1 MTREE
6 PGPPPPITGQ
16 DIVRLLRRRWPLM
29 LATLVVVPAATLY
42 LTRRMTPVYEAR
54 ARLLIESSL
63 PSVVPPSL
71 AGLLSGVSSSP
82 LDVEI
87 EKMKARSFLAEVAK
101 RAKVTDPSEALLGKI
116 VCTPKSPAPILEIT
130 VRASTGAEAAALA
143 NAVIATY
150 QRSVD
155 READTKSDQAA
166 GKLGDAA
173 RKLEREKKAATR
185 AVESFARQMGISD
198 PGVTFGLRAQKTAQV
213 RSDLEEARK
222 QAGILESGLLEARR
236 QMRAL
241 QSQKEI
247 VNGYPLQK
255 NPLIDSI
262 PLEINGKLAE
272 RQLALEDFQ
281 PDSPEVQRID
291 AEIRAKRDT
300 LARAQQNPYS
310 IGSKGIGLNPDFL
323 AAQSRVWNLLQEQQT
338 NNRRI
343 RESEAQ
349 LVTLKS
355 EQRSLTELRSR
366 WEELKRVEGQ
376 ANALYAES
384 RLGQTRAQM
393 ARLTRLPNVKVLDAA
408 QVPGTPISP
417 NPKLNLMLALGLGAL
432 LALGVGLLAEFL
444 APARPE
450 PRETDYPELLPG
462 LPSVGGVPLLGVA
475 PATSLPAHTQQVP
488 LLNFGSASAEDA
500 LREIGY
506 GLAHRE
512 SGASAPVALLVGTRT
527 GDATAALSAYLSALL
542 LRDGLRVTLVDAD
555 RATPRLHRVFGKPDA
570 PGLAEALR
578 GGALREILHRT
589 DDGRFRFLAAGDPDD
604 PTPLT
609 EEALRRVLSE
619 LSSSDATDLVL
630 VCGPSV
636 WNARAV
642 APLERAA
649 GGLVLVASADTPA
662 EESVARARRLLTNG
676 YSPRLRGVIAHEQ
689 LALPPADNKPADMNV
704 GG

>member
-16 DIVRLLRRRWPLM
+16 DIARVLRRRWPLM
-29 LATLVVVPAATLY
+29 LATLAVVPLATFY
-42 LTRRMTPVYEAR
+42 LTRRMTPVYEAKS
-54 ARLLIESSL
+54 RLLIESSL
-63 PSVVPPSL
+63 PAVVPAGL
-71 AGLLSGVSSSP
+71 AGLLSGVSASP
-82 LDVEI
+82 LDVEV
-87 EKMKARSFLAEVAK
+87 EKMKSRAFLSDVAK
-101 RAKVTDPSEALLGKI
+101 RAKVTDPPEALLGKI
-116 VCTPKSPAPILEIT
+116 ICTPKSPAPILEIT
-130 VRASTGAEAAALA
+130 ARASTGTEAAALA
-143 NAVIATY
+143 NAVMAAY
-150 QRSVD
+150 QKSVD

-166 GKLGDAA
+166 RKLGDAT
-173 RKLEREKKAATR
+173 RKLEKEKRAATR
-185 AVESFARQMGISD
+185 AVENFARQMGISD
-198 PGVTFGLRAQKTAQV
+198 PNITFGMRATKTGQV

-222 QAGILESGLLEARR
+222 QAGILETALAETRR
-236 QMRAL
+236 QMDAL

-247 VNGYPLQK
+247 VSGYPLQK
-255 NPLIDSI
+255 NPFLDSI

-281 PDSPEVQRID
+281 ADSPEVQRID
-291 AEIRAKRDT
+291 SEIRAKRAI
-300 LARAQQNPYS
+300 LARAQSNPYS
-310 IGSKGIGLNPDFL
+310 IGSKGISLNPDYQG
-323 AAQSRVWNLLQEQQT
+323 AQSRWWNLQQEQQT

-343 RESEAQ
+343 RESETQ
-349 LVTLKS
+349 LVALKS
-355 EQRSLTELRSR
+355 EQRSLTEQRSR
-366 WEELKRVEGQ
+366 WEELKRTEGQ

-384 RLGQTRAQM
+384 RLGETKAQM
-393 ARLTRLPNVKVLDAA
+393 ARLTRLPNVKILDAA
-408 QVPGTPISP
+408 LVPGVPISP
-417 NPKLNLMLALGLGAL
+417 NPKLNLMLALGLGVL
-432 LALGVGLLAEFL
+432 LSLGVGLLAEFL

-475 PATSLPAHTQQVP
+475 PTASLPAHTQQVP
-488 LLNFGSASAEDA
+488 LLSFGGASAEDA

-506 GLAHRE
+506 GLSHRE
-512 SGASAPVALLVGTRT
+512 SGAPAPVALLVGTRT
-527 GDATAALSAYLSALL
+527 GDATAALSAYLAGLL

-555 RATPRLHRVFGKPDA
+555 RATPRLHKVFGKPDA

-578 GGALREILHRT
+578 GGPLREILHRT

-609 EEALRRVLSE
+609 EDALRRVLSE
-619 LSSSDATDLVL
+619 LSHSDATDLIL

-649 GGLVLVASADTPA
+649 GGLVLVASPDTPA

-676 YSPRLRGVIAHEQ
+676 YSPRLRGVIAHEP
-689 LALPPADNKPADMNV
+689 LALPAASE
-704 GG
+704 